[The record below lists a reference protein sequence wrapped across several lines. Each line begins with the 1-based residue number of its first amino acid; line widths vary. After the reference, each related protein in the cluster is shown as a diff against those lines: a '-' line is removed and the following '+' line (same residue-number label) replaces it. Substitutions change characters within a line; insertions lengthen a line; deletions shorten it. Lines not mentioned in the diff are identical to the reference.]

1 MLHLEI
7 GIFPYLF
14 QDVSIL
20 HFLITFHQPFI
31 SPSPTAKHRMRGK
44 RPYNTLENE
53 HHLATLL
60 RPTQPSTAGIW
71 CLSIYPTSGPAFWLH
86 GVVEDWDGRCGCR
99 ALGYYSQ
106 AVSICGEN
114 KELIGSPLLSC
125 FNHPP
130 PPFNILLHTVYCCLP
145 LFPCSHNASW
155 RKTKM
160 FCLSVSY
167 WTPSIMHST
176 VCLSLESSNL
186 FCTSVAIG
194 NVFCFRLDK
203 SNYCQMLI

>member
-86 GVVEDWDGRCGCR
+86 GVVED
-99 ALGYYSQ
+99 
-106 AVSICGEN
+106 
-114 KELIGSPLLSC
+114 
-125 FNHPP
+125 
-130 PPFNILLHTVYCCLP
+130 
-145 LFPCSHNASW
+145 
-155 RKTKM
+155 
-160 FCLSVSY
+160 
-167 WTPSIMHST
+167 
-176 VCLSLESSNL
+176 
-186 FCTSVAIG
+186 
-194 NVFCFRLDK
+194 
-203 SNYCQMLI
+203 